1 MVVFGP
7 VREAIANTRHWTRI
21 LPCRTNAE
29 FTPNIDETGMDHLL
43 RTASRTSIIVCKRWL
58 NSLKL
63 GEVCIGSESFS
74 DRRLPSMTDQQ
85 LQVFLEYTRRFDAMT
100 VDLPMFIRLNN
111 QEGINQSPEPDF
123 LHSFM
128 LRYLNLSCEEWFL
141 HSKGLITNEVWE
153 LWKHHIE
160 TTLKDSNLFGE
171 FWWTKCRG
179 NFIDPDAV
187 SNGFAEMVDRMVPPR
202 SNYPKSKMV
211 NDVTI
216 NSTKGN

>member
-1 MVVFGP
+1 
-7 VREAIANTRHWTRI
+7 
-21 LPCRTNAE
+21 
-29 FTPNIDETGMDHLL
+29 
-43 RTASRTSIIVCKRWL
+43 
-58 NSLKL
+58 
-63 GEVCIGSESFS
+63 
-74 DRRLPSMTDQQ
+74 MTDQQ

-128 LRYLNLSCEEWFL
+128 LRYLNLSYEEWFL

-153 LWKHHIE
+153 LWQHHIE

-171 FWWTKCRG
+171 FWWKKCRG

-187 SNGFAEMVDRMVPPR
+187 SNGFAEMVDRMVPPK
-202 SNYPKSKMV
+202 SKYPTSKMV

-216 NSTKGN
+216 NSNKGH